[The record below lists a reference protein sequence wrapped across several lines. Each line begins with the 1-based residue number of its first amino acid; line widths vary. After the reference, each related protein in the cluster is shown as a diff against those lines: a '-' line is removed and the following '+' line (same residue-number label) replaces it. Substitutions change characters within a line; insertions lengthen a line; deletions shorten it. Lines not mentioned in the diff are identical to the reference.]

1 MRWQRNLG
9 SIAELG
15 CQVWHWGVTKRLGK
29 SQKRDQSRE
38 GEDEGLNIRLRSWG
52 LLRSALGTCRIVEV
66 GVTSHSLERSFWKPT

>member
-1 MRWQRNLG
+1 M
-9 SIAELG
+9 
-15 CQVWHWGVTKRLGK
+15 GK